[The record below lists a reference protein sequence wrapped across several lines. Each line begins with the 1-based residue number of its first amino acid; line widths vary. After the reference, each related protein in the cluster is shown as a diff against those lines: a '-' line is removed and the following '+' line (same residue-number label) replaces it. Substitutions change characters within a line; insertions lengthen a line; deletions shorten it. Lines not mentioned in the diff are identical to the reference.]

1 MKDNLLCQQM
11 KGSPQGC
18 SVIAVA
24 SGKGGVGK
32 TSLSANLAICL
43 AAKGSRVTLFDAD
56 MGLANL
62 DLVMNIHSRYNLSH
76 LLSGQ
81 KAIEEIICSGPCG
94 VDVVC
99 GANGLEQLADLT
111 EFQRERLV
119 SELEKLYETSDVLII
134 DTGAGIQKTV
144 VGFCLSANSV
154 MVVTTSE
161 PTAITDAYAM
171 IKVLAANKYQGRI
184 NLVVNMAVSVAEG
197 KKVYRQISSV
207 AMKFLQQ
214 PVYDGG
220 VVLKD
225 DAVSASIKARK
236 PVVLGYPRAKAS
248 RAIMMMASRFSS
260 TYGKTTEKRGFFR
273 KVVSRF
279 F

>member
-11 KGSPQGC
+11 KQQPKAC

-32 TSLSANLAICL
+32 TNLSANLAICL
-43 AAKGSRVTLFDAD
+43 AAQGRRVTLFDAD

-62 DLVMNIHSRYNLSH
+62 DLVMNIHSRYNLAH

-81 KAIEEIICSGPCG
+81 KSIEEIICSGPCG

-111 EFQRERLV
+111 QFQRERLV
-119 SELEKLYETSDVLII
+119 SELEKLYETSDVIII

-144 VGFCLSANSV
+144 VSFCLSANSV

-171 IKVLAANKYQGRI
+171 IKVLSANKYQGRI
-184 NLVVNMAVSVAEG
+184 NLVVNMAASVAEG

-207 AMKFLQQ
+207 ATKFLQQ

-236 PVVLGYPRAKAS
+236 PVVLGYPRSKAS